1 MEKETA
7 FNKLTKP
14 QEEEINNKSI
24 RETSSEEAIR
34 LMFDSKDIEMRT
46 DLSSNL
52 ILNMARGDIFVETF
66 KSKKMESFIKTLCVR
81 FVSKGRKGR
90 SELVA
95 LVRNSQDI
103 MEEDPRATAIGRL
116 LGK

>member
-1 MEKETA
+1 MTVNTS
-7 FNKLTKP
+7 FNRLTTP
-14 QEEEINNKSI
+14 VEEEVNEKSI

-34 LMFDSKDIEMRT
+34 LMFDRKDIEMRT
-46 DLSSNL
+46 DLSTNL

-66 KSKKMESFIKTLCVR
+66 KSEKMDKFIKALCIR

-90 SELVA
+90 SELVS

-103 MEEDPRATAIGRL
+103 MEEDPRATALGRL